1 MCRLIYILFS
11 SIVIVPLF
19 KMSNVGLDDWKMS
32 RERYLKQLDLLKESV
47 VTFGKMV
54 EQAFR
59 DSMVAVIDLDGK
71 LAERTLTFEAEV
83 DKLEDGIEVSI
94 DDLIALQQ
102 PMDSDLRL
110 VISSLKI
117 SADLKRIVG
126 LSVNIAKIPGR
137 IEGGH
142 IKPLVDT
149 KKMSGIAAHMLDNS
163 IIAFETQDV
172 ELARATAALE
182 NEEDK
187 HFYAVWVELIEM
199 MAKDTSIISRAT
211 YLLFLIRYI
220 ERIADHCCN
229 ICETVIY
236 LTTAERVKLN

>member
-1 MCRLIYILFS
+1 
-11 SIVIVPLF
+11 
-19 KMSNVGLDDWKMS
+19 MS

-47 VTFGKMV
+47 VSFGKMV
-54 EQAFR
+54 ELAFR
-59 DSMVAVIDLDGK
+59 DSMVAVIDLDIK
-71 LAERTLTFEAEV
+71 LAEKTLAFEADV
-83 DKLEDGIEVSI
+83 GKLEEGIEVSI

-102 PMDSDLRL
+102 PMASDLRL

-126 LSVNIAKIPGR
+126 LSINIAKIPGR

-149 KKMSGIAAHMLDNS
+149 KKMSDIAAYMLENS
-163 IIAFETQDV
+163 IKAFETQDV
-172 ELARATAALE
+172 ELARATAALDDE
-182 NEEDK
+182 VDK
-187 HFYAVWVELIEM
+187 LFYAVWVELIEM